1 MARLTG
7 QSRFLGYSDSDASI
21 GQDMDVESQALFTPV
36 IRSRSFD

>member
-1 MARLTG
+1 ML
-7 QSRFLGYSDSDASI
+7 LI